1 MSYKIFIRTLL
12 KNINEKDIG
21 CINFEISFTHK
32 TNKKKIRRY
41 VNTSQYINKNDFGK
55 YGIKTNRTDLKT
67 LKFLIDKKK
76 QETAE
81 FLRNLEI
88 KNGKISPEIYDDAI
102 KASEDSKKNIFELFE
117 LFLEL
122 KKRSKTYR
130 TYQKFASIKTALTKF
145 AESKNLKNIY
155 PSDISKNF
163 LSDFSAYL
171 TEKRG
176 LSIDTLN
183 KYQSGFNTFMDYI
196 TKDLGI
202 NENLSY
208 SNFEKVSRNRES
220 TTKVVLLKEHIIKLN
235 KYKPSNK
242 RYEIV
247 KDLFLFQIFTGI
259 RYSDLIRIKKS
270 FVQNDQLSF
279 TMFKTSTR
287 VSIPLHKK
295 AKSILLKYDYNIGEQ
310 AKALKNYNVD
320 LKTLCRKAGLTE
332 EVSTLKLKL
341 TDKISDDTELCELIS
356 SHVGRT
362 TFITNCLIS
371 GISPFIVMSYSGHK
385 KIETLA
391 YYMKLA
397 GNTSQDA
404 FQKFQQYLN
413 FR

>member
-1 MSYKIFIRTLL
+1 MPVFS
-12 KNINEKDIG
+12 
-21 CINFEISFTHK
+21 
-32 TNKKKIRRY
+32 
-41 VNTSQYINKNDFGK
+41 
-55 YGIKTNRTDLKT
+55 
-67 LKFLIDKKK
+67 KKK